1 MHGQGARRL
10 VAVPARQ
17 IHLVRHGEVFNPDE
31 VLYGRLENFGLS
43 ELGHRFAKAAADD
56 LIARKRPVVAL
67 YTSPLQRA
75 RESGQPISQAFELAP
90 SIEERIIEPANA
102 FEGRRMKGPGG
113 ALRDP
118 RMWRFLWNPWRP
130 AWGESFRSISARM
143 LAGMA
148 DAYEKAD
155 GGDVVMV
162 SHQLPIWMAHR
173 TIVGERLPH
182 DPRKRRCA
190 LSSVTSFERR
200 DGRFFEVGYTDPAA
214 ALAASATD
222 VGAV

>member
-1 MHGQGARRL
+1 M
-10 VAVPARQ
+10 PASQ

-31 VLYGRLENFGLS
+31 VLYGRLPNFGLS
-43 ELGHRFAKAAADD
+43 ELGHRMAQAAADD
-56 LIARKRPVVAL
+56 LIARDRPISAL

-75 RESGQPISQAFELAP
+75 RESGAPIARGLDLEP
-90 SIEERIIEPANA
+90 RIEERIIEPTNA

-118 RMWRFLWNPWRP
+118 RMWRFLYNPWRP
-130 AWGESFRSISARM
+130 AWGEAFTSISARM
-143 LAGMA
+143 LAAMR
-148 DAYEKAD
+148 DAHASVD
-155 GGDVVMV
+155 SGDVAMV

-173 TIVGERLPH
+173 TIVGEKLPH

-190 LSSVTSFERR
+190 LSSITSFELR
-200 DGRFFEVGYTDPAA
+200 DGRFVEVGYSDPGAPLAA
-214 ALAASATD
+214 AAVD